1 MAEGIKPG
9 KFEYASAV
17 DLATSQE
24 KLDNQIRQ
32 SEENYLQGV
41 IQNDNDRLDLLEKR
55 NDQLKLF
62 SKNAANAVKKIR
74 DDKRAEFIKDINYRI
89 LTEGV
94 SPELQATFRGERE
107 QLFVNGTNINFATN
121 EFIKET
127 GDTITAREFQKMNK
141 WEQYQT
147 VEAFVK
153 KEAKG
158 YADYYYK
165 AYNEVTLPDGRG
177 FKDNLSAAE
186 EAYLDTKIKREFGL
200 RFAGV
205 NEALIAEYAKPEIDT
220 FDETRRKKRVALK
233 EKMWWA
239 ERGEKDRD
247 LLKTNLMVA
256 SPAAKIDGYNKWIAT
271 YMSNYDVDAATAR
284 NAFVANLNSLVEDD
298 ESGVTSQDALRLINT
313 TFTGHDCVERTL
325 LSWNEFDGIEG
336 KLIDAHKKSKDSE
349 EAKYDKTISFWV
361 SSIID
366 DRENIDEA
374 AEIEIRKIFKQK
386 YGYVPAEIE
395 DALRGHLPNDDAR
408 RFLDNQLEVQDGV
421 LFDYQLQNVS
431 NTVRKEY
438 EDKLATAYNANAGF
452 DEKVTKV
459 IKAATNQAKNSN
471 LGELDSKS
479 IAWLTMQSNI
489 TELYRETYRD
499 YIDRTGTPSD
509 ARVIEEAHRLAQAK
523 VEKMIENEK
532 WVNAAMTTDYG
543 RYKADYGDEAYDKM
557 IEGNEVYGDNV
568 LSGMEQAEN
577 ENWKREVVRIDK
589 DYMKSL
595 MEWGQDKN
603 RSWKNVPP
611 IYKDI
616 ARRNGIMDPL
626 EFVETQYKMMMES
639 DANFGFPKT
648 VKYES
653 RNESDLE
660 KEIKNNPNTMD
671 FLKGFSNN
679 GKTLQA
685 YISHNNL
692 DNEDVELSIYN
703 DPSFVSPELA

>member
-1 MAEGIKPG
+1 MAEGLRPG

-24 KLDNQIRQ
+24 KLDNQIRA
-32 SEENYLQGV
+32 SEENYLAGV
-41 IQNDNDRLDLLEKR
+41 IENDNDRLDLLEKR

-62 SKNAANAVKKIR
+62 SKNAANAAKKIR
-74 DDKRAEFIKDINYRI
+74 DDKRAEFIKDINYRV

-121 EFIKET
+121 EYIAET
-127 GDTITAREFQKMNK
+127 GDTITAREFQRMNK
-141 WEQYQT
+141 WEQYQL

-158 YADYYYK
+158 YADYYYR

-186 EAYLDTKIKREFGL
+186 EAYLDTKIKREFGYKF
-200 RFAGV
+200 RGI

-220 FDETRRKKRVALK
+220 FDETRRKQRVALK

-247 LLKTNLMVA
+247 LLKTNLLVA
-256 SPAAKIDGYNKWIAT
+256 DPAAKIDGYNKWITT
-271 YMSNYDVDAATAR
+271 YMSNYDVDQATAR
-284 NAFVANLNSLVEDD
+284 NAFVANLISLVEDD
-298 ESGVTSQDALRLINT
+298 ESGISSQDALRLINT
-313 TFTGHDCVERTL
+313 KFIGRDGVERTL

-361 SSIID
+361 SSITD
-366 DRENIDEA
+366 DRDNIDEA

-408 RFLDNQLEVQDGV
+408 RFLDNQLKVQDGI
-421 LFDYQLQNVS
+421 LFDHQLLHVS
-431 NTVRKEY
+431 DTVRAEY
-438 EDKLATAYNANAGF
+438 ADKLATAYNANSGF
-452 DEKVTKV
+452 DEEVTKR
-459 IKAATNQAKNSN
+459 IKGLTNQAMNSN

-489 TELYRETYRD
+489 TKLYRDTYRD
-499 YIDRTGTPSD
+499 YIDASGTPSD
-509 ARVIEEAHRLAQAK
+509 ARVVAEAHKIAQSK
-523 VEKMIENEK
+523 VEMMVKDTD
-532 WVNAAMTTDYG
+532 WVNAAMTTDYEA
-543 RYKADYGDEAYDKM
+543 YEKEYGDSAFEKM
-557 IEGNEVYGDNV
+557 IEGNEIYGNNV
-568 LSGMEQAEN
+568 KSGMEQAESGK
-577 ENWKREVVRIDK
+577 WKSEVIRIDK
-589 DYMKSL
+589 DYMKDL

-603 RSWKNVPP
+603 RSWKNLPP

-616 ARRNGIMDPL
+616 ARRNGILDPMD
-626 EFVETQYKMMMES
+626 FAETQYKLMMES

-648 VKYES
+648 IKYEQ
-653 RNESDLE
+653 RNESKLE
-660 KEIKNNPNTMD
+660 KEIRNNPNTMH
-671 FLKGFSNN
+671 FLKGFTNN
-679 GKTLQA
+679 GKVLQA
-685 YISHNNL
+685 YISHNDL
-692 DNEDVELSIYN
+692 DNDDVALSIYN
-703 DPSFVSPELA
+703 DKSFVSPELA

>member
-32 SEENYLQGV
+32 SEENYLKGV

-74 DDKRAEFIKDINYRI
+74 DDKRAEVIKDINYRI

-141 WEQYQT
+141 WEQYQL

-220 FDETRRKKRVALK
+220 FDETRRKQRVALK

-239 ERGEKDRD
+239 ERGAKDRD

-284 NAFVANLNSLVEDD
+284 NAFVANLISLVEDD

-313 TFTGHDCVERTL
+313 TFTEHDGVERTL

-408 RFLDNQLEVQDGV
+408 RFLDNLLKTQDGI
-421 LFDYQLQNVS
+421 LFDHQLLNVS
-431 NTVRKEY
+431 NTVRSEY

-452 DEKVTKV
+452 DERVTK
-459 IKAATNQAKNSN
+459 IISGATNQAMNSN
-471 LGELDSKS
+471 
-479 IAWLTMQSNI
+479 
-489 TELYRETYRD
+489 
-499 YIDRTGTPSD
+499 
-509 ARVIEEAHRLAQAK
+509 
-523 VEKMIENEK
+523 
-532 WVNAAMTTDYG
+532 
-543 RYKADYGDEAYDKM
+543 
-557 IEGNEVYGDNV
+557 
-568 LSGMEQAEN
+568 
-577 ENWKREVVRIDK
+577 
-589 DYMKSL
+589 
-595 MEWGQDKN
+595 
-603 RSWKNVPP
+603 
-611 IYKDI
+611 
-616 ARRNGIMDPL
+616 
-626 EFVETQYKMMMES
+626 
-639 DANFGFPKT
+639 
-648 VKYES
+648 
-653 RNESDLE
+653 
-660 KEIKNNPNTMD
+660 
-671 FLKGFSNN
+671 
-679 GKTLQA
+679 
-685 YISHNNL
+685 
-692 DNEDVELSIYN
+692 
-703 DPSFVSPELA
+703 